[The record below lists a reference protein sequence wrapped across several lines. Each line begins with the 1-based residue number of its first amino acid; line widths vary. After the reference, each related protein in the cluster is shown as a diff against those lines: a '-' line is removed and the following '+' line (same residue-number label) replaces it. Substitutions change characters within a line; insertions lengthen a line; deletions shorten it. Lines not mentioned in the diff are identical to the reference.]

1 MDDIVPYD
9 DALEEIEFA
18 DNPEPRCAV
27 VLLLDCSGSMQ
38 GRRID
43 ELNAGLR
50 ELGRALRAD
59 PLASL
64 RVELALVGFG
74 GQARA
79 IDLRGSGS
87 GEAIEADAERAFV
100 GVEDFDP
107 PMLVAGGGTPM
118 GQAARIG
125 LQLIQDRKAAYKR
138 NGIDYFRPW
147 IFLITDGRPTDSG
160 WEQAAADACR
170 EEEARALT
178 LFAVGVEGADMAKL
192 ARFSGQRPPLKLRG
206 LAFEELFVWLSKS
219 LTAVSQSRPGEQA
232 PLPPVGWGEI
242 DTSTG

>member
-1 MDDIVPYD
+1 MEDIVPYD
-9 DALEEIEFA
+9 DALEDIEFA

-27 VLLLDCSGSMQ
+27 VLLLDTSGSMQ

-50 ELGRALRAD
+50 ALDRALKAD
-59 PLASL
+59 ALAAL
-64 RVELALVGFG
+64 RVELAVVAFG
-74 GQARA
+74 GEARLL
-79 IDLRGSGS
+79 DVRGIAGG
-87 GEAIEADAERAFV
+87 GEIDAEAEPAFV
-100 GVEDFDP
+100 TVDGFKP
-107 PMLVAGGGTPM
+107 PVMLAAGGTPM
-118 GQAARIG
+118 GEAMRLG
-125 LQLIQDRKAAYKR
+125 LRLLRERKLAYRR

-160 WEQAAADACR
+160 WEAAAEAAR
-170 EEEARALT
+170 QEEAARGVT

-192 ARFSGQRPPLKLRG
+192 ARFSAQRPPLMLRG

-232 PLPPVGWGEI
+232 PLPPVGWGEV
-242 DTSTG
+242 DTSAG